1 MSKKTL
7 VLGASTRQGRF
18 SLLAIKSLV
27 NHNIEVVAIGAR
39 PGEVEGV
46 QILDYP
52 VFPTDIH
59 TVSLYLNPYR
69 QGDYIDYIIGLKPKR
84 IIFNPGTEN
93 PELFKLA
100 RENGIEVVFDCT
112 LVMLN
117 ANRY

>member
-7 VLGASTRQGRF
+7 VLGASSKPGRF

-27 NHNIEVVAIGAR
+27 KHNVEVVAVGPR
-39 PGEVEGV
+39 PDEVEGV
-46 QILDYP
+46 TIVNYP

-59 TVSLYLNPYR
+59 TVTLYLNPFR
-69 QGDYIDYIIGLKPKR
+69 QKQYIDYIIQLKPKR

-93 PELFKLA
+93 PELLKLA
-100 RENGIEVVFDCT
+100 RENGIEVIFDCT

-117 ANRY
+117 AGRY